1 MPPRSGV
8 GCTPN
13 SSYSAM
19 KVSVSRVADAYRQW
33 AMDGR
38 LDVLGEQAGD
48 RAAVD
53 GGELFVAEV
62 ESILS

>member
-1 MPPRSGV
+1 
-8 GCTPN
+8 
-13 SSYSAM
+13 M

>member
-1 MPPRSGV
+1 MHAELVLECRRHHVLGGQTAPGLLVP
-8 GCTPN
+8 
-13 SSYSAM
+13 A
-19 KVSVSRVADAYRQW
+19 ADR
-33 AMDGR
+33 AMDGL
-38 LDVLGEQAGD
+38 LDVLGEQPGD